1 MLEGMV
7 QRDKLGI
14 EAMNKVMYSSKSDE
28 WETPQE
34 LFNRLDTEYHFDRDV
49 CATAEN
55 RKCAEYYSVEQ
66 DGLKQDWH
74 GTLWMNPPYG
84 RKIPDWIEKAYNT
97 AKSGGVLQWV

>member
-49 CATAEN
+49 CAT
-55 RKCAEYYSVEQ
+55 
-66 DGLKQDWH
+66 
-74 GTLWMNPPYG
+74 
-84 RKIPDWIEKAYNT
+84 
-97 AKSGGVLQWV
+97 